1 MLGVAA
7 LAERFANDFEG
18 AAYAELAGRWHD
30 LGKYRPRFQSYI
42 RHVSGREPDAHIEG
56 AGRVTHST
64 AGALR
69 AIEHLSR
76 DGRGLAYLIAGHHAG
91 LDNWHGDEHRGG
103 LAARLQSQDA
113 RDELIEAIAAAPP
126 EQILQVPV
134 LRQLRDVIPGVMQPL
149 GTALWL
155 RMVFSCLVD
164 ADFLDTEYFMNPGQ
178 AGLRDRWP
186 SLETIKQRLDT
197 HHAKFEPDTPI
208 GRYRAQ
214 VLADCRLSAQEAPGL
229 FTLTVPTGGGKT
241 LSSLAFGVEHAIKH
255 GLQRVIYAIPY
266 TSIIEQTADVFRN
279 ALGDDAVLEHHS
291 NLDVD
296 DPARENARS
305 RLASENWNAPVIVTT
320 NVQLFESL
328 FARRTSRCRKLHNVA
343 GSVVI
348 LDEAQLLPRDFLDPI
363 CQTLRLL
370 VAHYK
375 TSAVL
380 CTATQPALTEKKDAF
395 GRFIR
400 RGVGPAKEIIQRAS
414 CPDSVAKRVKIHLPH
429 NIALRRE
436 WPDRRWES
444 GR

>member
-18 AAYAELAGRWHD
+18 AAYAQLAGRWHD

-56 AGRVTHST
+56 AGRVIHST

-429 NIALRRE
+429 NIVLRRE